1 MIRWAGQP
9 PSSGE
14 PVTGSIAIAHALLRG
29 KGLAFV
35 IIGGLLML
43 VSATVHANIYH
54 VAAAAVF
61 AVSIAGLRLLAS
73 IDEASLASRWRHIV
87 HLTDRISLALLVVA
101 TFGPITIL
109 AMKGEPLW
117 DIMAL
122 AGVLLVWWTVL
133 RHVVGDYRR
142 TMKML
147 VWFSLLWLPI
157 AVLPIPDHIAA
168 EATLALCIA
177 AVAWSSD
184 ALRRTLEG
192 LPRQY
197 RKIDTSPLD
206 EFEL

>member
-1 MIRWAGQP
+1 M
-9 PSSGE
+9 
-14 PVTGSIAIAHALLRG
+14 TGSIAIAQALLKGR
-29 KGLAFV
+29 GLALV
-35 IIGGLLML
+35 MVGGLLML
-43 VSATVHANIYH
+43 VSATIHANIYH
-54 VAAAAVF
+54 VAAALVF

-73 IDEASLASRWRHIV
+73 IDEASLGSRWRHMV

-117 DIMAL
+117 DVMAL

-133 RHVVGDYRR
+133 RHLVADYRR
-142 TMKML
+142 SIRTL
-147 VWFSLLWLPI
+147 TWFSVLWLPI

-184 ALRRTLEG
+184 ALRRTLRG
-192 LPRQY
+192 IPRQY
-197 RKIDTSPLD
+197 RKIETSPLD
-206 EFEL
+206 EFDL